1 MNVFHRLKFKHKL
14 FLLILV
20 PLLGFLYFS
29 LSHLVEVNHK
39 LDTVNDIQQLLSV
52 TVKNNALVH
61 ELQKERG
68 MTAIVIGSQGK
79 KFTHQLKEQRQR
91 TDQVHADLSRG
102 LKDFRSDNANINE
115 IIAEIN
121 NDIEQLE
128 QVRASIN
135 NLNITMGEAIAYYT
149 KLNSEILELT
159 GFFISMSPKETVR
172 LAISYYNFL
181 EAKERA
187 GIERA
192 VVSGGFSAGAFTRES
207 FQKFIRL
214 NAMQATYLQQFL
226 LNSPQGVKKDYQQK
240 MQQASVQQVIKYRKQ
255 VTDKGPQGPFTVD
268 AQSWFRAATE
278 RINLFKQV
286 EDNISASFIEQ
297 VKRLSSRANNTL
309 IITVLVLLCS
319 VSLTL
324 FIAGIILKNLLKQLK
339 LLTNTITSVR
349 DHHDLTARVSV
360 ISADEL
366 GQLAHALN
374 ETLVTFSGAV
384 EQISSS
390 SIELSAS
397 AEQSATT
404 VEKNALSLQ
413 HQQNET
419 AQVATAIEEMSV
431 SVQEVAR
438 NTATAMTAARQ
449 ANEQAFNSQQ
459 VVSDSLH
466 TINTLAGEVSEIGGL
481 ISGLHT
487 TSGTIAG
494 VIDVIKGVAEQTN
507 LLALNA
513 AIEAARAGEQGRGFA
528 VVADEVRTLAQRT
541 QESTVEIENIIQQ
554 LQHEAGNAFTVIE
567 GSQVRAQETV
577 KDTNK
582 IELSLTE
589 IVTSISDINAMV
601 EQIAVAAE
609 EQVNVTD
616 EINQNISDIDNK
628 SQEVTI
634 GAKEVSDVASSQVLL
649 ANNLQDLAAK
659 FAI

>member
-1 MNVFHRLKFKHKL
+1 MSVFHRLKFKHKL
-14 FLLILV
+14 FLLLLV

-29 LSHLVEVNHK
+29 LSHLLEVNNQLANARNVEK
-39 LDTVNDIQQLLSV
+39 LLSV

-68 MTAIVIGSQGK
+68 MTAIVLSSRGQK
-79 KFTHQLKEQRQR
+79 YTRELQEQRRR
-91 TDQVHADLSRG
+91 TDLVHSELARG
-102 LKDFRSDNANINE
+102 LTDFTSENAKINQIISEIKTDLDLLTGVRSRITNL
-115 IIAEIN
+115 
-121 NDIEQLE
+121 DIST
-128 QVRASIN
+128 R
-135 NLNITMGEAIAYYT
+135 EAIAFYT
-149 KLNSEILELT
+149 KLNDEILQLT
-159 GFFISMSPKETVR
+159 GFFITMSPKETVP
-172 LAISYYNFL
+172 LAIGYYNFL

-192 VVSGGFSAGAFTRES
+192 VVSGGFSAGVFTRES
-207 FQKFIRL
+207 YQKFIRL
-214 NAMQATYLQQFL
+214 NAVQETYLQQFL
-226 LNSPQGVKKDYQQK
+226 LNTPETLKNDYLQK
-240 MQQASVQQVIKYRKQ
+240 MQAPSAKQVVDYRRQVIE
-255 VTDKGPQGPFTVD
+255 KGPQGPFTAD
-268 AQSWFRAATE
+268 AGDWFKAATDK
-278 RINLFKQV
+278 INLFKQV
-286 EDNISASFIEQ
+286 EDNISAMFIEQ
-297 VKRLSSRANNTL
+297 IKQLSDKANNTMIL
-309 IITVLVLLCS
+309 TALFLLFS
-319 VSLTL
+319 VCLTL
-324 FIAGIILKNLLKQLK
+324 FIAGVILKNLLKQLK
-339 LLTNTITSVR
+339 LLTQTISSVR
-349 DHHDLTARVSV
+349 DSHDLTARVQV

-366 GQLAHALN
+366 GQLSHALN
-374 ETLVTFSGAV
+374 ETLMTFAGAV

-438 NTATAMTAARQ
+438 NTANAMSAARQ
-449 ANEQAFNSQQ
+449 ANQQAINGQQ
-459 VVSDSLH
+459 VVSDSLN
-466 TINTLAGEVSEIGGL
+466 TINTLAREVSDIGEL

-554 LQHEAGNAFTVIE
+554 LQNEAGNAYRVIE
-567 GSQVRAQETV
+567 GSQARAQETV
-577 KDTNK
+577 KDTGK

-609 EQVNVTD
+609 EQVNVTN
-616 EINQNISDIDNK
+616 EINQNISDIDHK

-634 GAKEVSDVASSQVLL
+634 GAQEVSDVASSQVLL

>member
-1 MNVFHRLKFKHKL
+1 MNVFHQLKFKHKL

-39 LDTVNDIQQLLSV
+39 LDTANEIQQLLSV

-68 MTAIVIGSQGK
+68 MTAIVLGSRGT
-79 KFTHQLKEQRQR
+79 KFIHELKEQRQR

-102 LKDFRSDNANINE
+102 LTNFQSEHPGINKILSDINHDL
-115 IIAEIN
+115 A
-121 NDIEQLE
+121 QLE
-128 QVRASIN
+128 RVRTSIN
-135 NLNITMGEAIAYYT
+135 NLSITTQEAIAFYT
-149 KLNSEILELT
+149 KLNDEILQLT

-192 VVSGGFSAGAFTRES
+192 VASGGFSAGAFTSES

-214 NAMQATYLQQFL
+214 NARQDTYLQQFL
-226 LNSPQGVKKDYQQK
+226 LNSPDELKNDYLQK
-240 MQQASVQQVIKYRKQ
+240 MQQPSVLQVIKYRKQ
-255 VTDKGPQGPFTVD
+255 ITDKGPQGPFTVD
-268 AQSWFRAATE
+268 AKSWFRVATE

-286 EDNISASFIEQ
+286 EDNISASFIGQ
-297 VKRLSSRANNTL
+297 IQQLSSSANNTM
-309 IITVLVLLCS
+309 IFTVLVLLCS
-319 VSLTL
+319 VTLTL
-324 FIAGIILKNLLKQLK
+324 FIAGVILKNLLQQLK
-339 LLTNTITSVR
+339 LLTKTITSVR
-349 DHHDLTARVSV
+349 DRHDLTARVRV

-390 SIELSAS
+390 SMELSAS

-419 AQVATAIEEMSV
+419 AQVATAIEQMSV

-438 NTATAMTAARQ
+438 NTSTAMTAARQ
-449 ANEQAFNSQQ
+449 ANEQAINSQQ
-459 VVSDSLH
+459 VVSESLH
-466 TINTLAGEVSEIGGL
+466 TINTLVGEVSEIGGL

-554 LQHEAGNAFTVIE
+554 LQREAGNAYTVIE
-567 GSQVRAQETV
+567 GSQARAEATV
-577 KDTNK
+577 QGTNK

-628 SQEVTI
+628 SQEVTV